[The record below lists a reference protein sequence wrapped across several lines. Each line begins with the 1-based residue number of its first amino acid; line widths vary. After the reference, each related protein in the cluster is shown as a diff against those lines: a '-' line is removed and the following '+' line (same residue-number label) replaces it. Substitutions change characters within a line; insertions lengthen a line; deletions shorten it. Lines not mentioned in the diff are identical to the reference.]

1 MKGKPSPPPI
11 YDNEYYKMFNRISFT
26 DLFIVILVYIESICS
41 FFLKLIP
48 GQIIKLFT
56 SIINF
61 TANIDDTTTEE
72 KLRSAPTIHEMC
84 DLFDIIVEDH
94 LVRTEDNYILTLH
107 RIPPSSDNNNGKVV
121 YLHHGLLMCS
131 DVWCCQM
138 ERNKNLPFLLH
149 DLGFDVW
156 MGNNRGN
163 KYSTAHLYHTPK
175 SAKFW
180 DFSIDEFAFFDI
192 PNSIEFILDYTQV
205 DKLICI
211 GFSQGSAQMFAALSV
226 NEYLNSKISHL
237 IAIAP
242 AMTPERLHNVI
253 ADTFAKSTPRLMYL
267 FFGRNIILP
276 SAVVWQRTTHPH
288 LFSIIIDICNRF
300 LFNWKSLNIT
310 PKQKEICFAKLY
322 STTSVKSIVHWF
334 QILRSQKFQMFEE
347 SDDMFNSLTRPYQIA
362 NFPTRTNI
370 KIPILLLYGSVDLL
384 VDIKIMKKNLPPN
397 GVFDIKVDNHEHLD
411 LIWADD
417 VDTLVFNKV
426 IKFIEFFDL
435 SSSNII
441 NDSNKK
447 MILPNSTR
455 LRSSSIM
462 NSITSINEMPYMKRR
477 HSLNSAKL
485 HNVISEDSNA
495 SPMSPRTQGQMQ
507 NNNQEGDKE
516 DEDIITHD
524 PSVQSM
530 PSNDSESESDE
541 PQDIIEAS
549 FKKDLNSYNENKSRQ
564 RQIYK
569 LLSHDNDVMTS
580 TTENSII
587 NDKIDGL
594 TPIHSSHS

>member
-1 MKGKPSPPPI
+1 MRTKASPPPI
-11 YDNEYYKMFNRISFT
+11 FDNDYYKMLNRISFT
-26 DLFIVILVYIESICS
+26 DFFIVFLVYIESICS
-41 FFLKLIP
+41 FVLKLIP
-48 GQIIKLFT
+48 GKILKLFT

-61 TANIDDTTTEE
+61 TANIDDTTFED

-84 DLFDIIVEDH
+84 DLFNIVVEDH

-107 RIPPSSDNNNGKVV
+107 RIPPPPNKNNGKVV

-131 DVWCCQM
+131 DVWCCQV
-138 ERNKNLPFLLH
+138 ERNKNLPFILH

-163 KYSTAHLYHTPK
+163 KYSTTHLYHPPK

-192 PNSIEFILDYTQV
+192 PNSIEFILDFTQIN
-205 DKLICI
+205 KLACI

-242 AMTPERLHNVI
+242 AMTPKRLHNVI
-253 ADTFAKSTPRLMYL
+253 ADSFAKSTPRLMYL
-267 FFGRNIILP
+267 FFGRNIVLP

-288 LFSIIIDICNRF
+288 LFSIMIDVCNRI

-347 SDDMFNSLTRPYQIA
+347 SDDVFNSLSRPYQTA

-370 KIPILLLYGSVDLL
+370 KVPILLLYGTADLL
-384 VDIKIMKKNLPPN
+384 VDIKVMKKNLPPN
-397 GVFDIKVDNHEHLD
+397 AVFDIKVENHEHLD
-411 LIWADD
+411 LIWAND

-426 IKFIEFFDL
+426 IKFIDFFDNL
-435 SSSNII
+435 TTQDNNTTII
-441 NDSNKK
+441 DPIPKK
-447 MILPNSTR
+447 MISPASTR

-462 NSITSINEMPYMKRR
+462 NSISPSTNELPYMKRR

-485 HNVISEDSNA
+485 NKVISEDK
-495 SPMSPRTQGQMQ
+495 MSPTRYPLEVISHNSGSDL
-507 NNNQEGDKE
+507 ESDIDSEPESGEEE
-516 DEDIITHD
+516 DESNQPHD
-524 PSVQSM
+524 T
-530 PSNDSESESDE
+530 
-541 PQDIIEAS
+541 IEAN
-549 FKKDLNSYNENKSRQ
+549 FKMDLNSYNENKIRQ
-564 RQIYK
+564 REIHK
-569 LLSHDNDVMTS
+569 LLSHDSDAIISTEEASFTNNDT
-580 TTENSII
+580 
-587 NDKIDGL
+587 L
-594 TPIHSSHS
+594 TPIQSNQS